1 MILLTI
7 GSHEPFDRLVET
19 IDTWCTTRDCGNRVF
34 GQITEHAGYVPSSFQ
49 TVAMLDP
56 IEYRERCQTAELIVS
71 HAGMGSIITAMSLG
85 KPILVMPRRAHLGET
100 RNDHQYATATR
111 FRDHP
116 SVYVAMDERELPAVL
131 DALLNSDS
139 ISCGSAIPAFAQ
151 PHLIETLRSFIHEC
165 GSPDR

>member
-85 KPILVMPRRAHLGET
+85 KPILVMPRRGPS
-100 RNDHQYATATR
+100 R
-111 FRDHP
+111 RDEKRP
-116 SVYVAMDERELPAVL
+116 SVR
-131 DALLNSDS
+131 N
-139 ISCGSAIPAFAQ
+139 GHAIPRPPQ
-151 PHLIETLRSFIHEC
+151 RVRGHGRT
-165 GSPDR
+165 